1 MLEYKG
7 YNIIVEPEYKSAI
20 ENGENPF
27 DYMCEVYDKTDS
39 AFERCL
45 AKFNI
50 MHGFEFK
57 ENTAQDVE
65 GAIKRIT
72 DESEQYIELSRTKYE
87 SQRCKD
93 LLSNALEYLSEIQ
106 DGEEL
111 YNTLRNHLEMTDEE
125 ILKNGFDYLTEYFGN
140 DEICGMKLS

>member
-1 MLEYKG
+1 
-7 YNIIVEPEYKSAI
+7 
-20 ENGENPF
+20 
-27 DYMCEVYDKTDS
+27 
-39 AFERCL
+39 
-45 AKFNI
+45 

-57 ENTAQDVE
+57 ENTVQNVE

-125 ILKNGFDYLTEYFGN
+125 ILQNDFDYLTEYFENEQNG
-140 DEICGMKLS
+140 GMNLT

>member
-1 MLEYKG
+1 MLEYKD

-20 ENGENPF
+20 ENGEKPF
-27 DYMCEVYDKTDS
+27 DYMCEIYDKTDS

-87 SQRCKD
+87 LQRKNEI
-93 LLSNALEYLSEIQ
+93 LSNVFGYLSEIQ
-106 DGEEL
+106 SGEEL
-111 YNTLRNHLEMTDEE
+111 YNTLRNRLGMTDEE
-125 ILKNGFDYLTEYFGN
+125 ILQNDFDYLTEYFENEQNG
-140 DEICGMKLS
+140 GMNLT